1 MRSFT
6 ALLCLLALAAPA
18 GAEVKIATR
27 ADGLKVI
34 YNEAPRYRERRQ
46 ATALVPVPEPG
57 WEPLIDDCSR
67 SLGLEPRLVRAV
79 IQVESGYNPRALSNK
94 GAMGLMQL
102 MPATARELAVGDPY
116 DPGENLRAGTAY
128 LRRML
133 DRFDHRLEWALAAY
147 NAGPSA
153 VEEHRGVP
161 PYEETRAYVRRVLG
175 LYRGDSAAPSPQG
188 RTPFIVRRGGRVLIT
203 TDPPG

>member
-1 MRSFT
+1 MRSLT

-18 GAEVKIATR
+18 GAEVKVATR

-34 YNEAPRYRERRQ
+34 YNEAPRYRARRQ
-46 ATALVPVPEPG
+46 ATALVPVPKAG
-57 WEPLIDDCSR
+57 WESLIDGYAR

-102 MPATARELAVGDPY
+102 MPATVRELAVGDPY
-116 DPGENLRAGTAY
+116 DPEENLRAGTAY

-133 DRFDHRLEWALAAY
+133 DRFDDRLEWALAAY

-175 LYRGDSAAPSPQG
+175 LYRGDGTSAPKG
-188 RTPFIVRRGGRVLIT
+188 RTPVIVRRDGRVLIT